1 MRHDDPAF
9 LGRGWSFPPSFSRSS
24 ASVDM
29 VSGAEDIRQS
39 LWILLSTSIGERI
52 MVPGFGCSLTP
63 MVFDGVTV
71 TFLTKLQDV
80 VRTAILDWEPRITV
94 NDVLA
99 VDDRAE
105 PGLVRLTVEYT
116 IRATNAR
123 SNLVYPFYLR
133 EATIAP
139 QAP

>member
-9 LGRGWSFPPSFSRSS
+9 LGRGWSFPPSFARTS

-29 VSGAEDIRQS
+29 VSGAEDIQQS

-52 MVPGFGCSLTP
+52 MVPAYGCALAP
-63 MVFDGVTV
+63 MLLDGISVAY
-71 TFLTKLQDV
+71 LTKLQDV

-94 NDVLA
+94 NDVRA
-99 VDDRAE
+99 VDDRTE
-105 PGLVRLTVEYT
+105 PGLVRITVDYT

-123 SNLVYPFYLR
+123 SNMVYPFYLR